1 MNCINLK
8 ENGVY
13 IFTGIQTQEKIDLL
27 KKIKEDNEIKNNCI
41 FDIHALRIFMLGEHY
56 TYEPEDDNVYQI
68 SYSFEDFN
76 VIETLLLVISARSQ
90 QGLFTI
96 IDIDEITDKNI
107 NKLKNYFNTENIP
120 YDFFSYQE
128 QHSQLVK
135 KIETSQNFI
144 MNKYFIHHENI
155 DIIGDVHGL
164 YDEFIDFIQSIGYE
178 INDYRITHKENRK
191 ILFLGDLIDRG
202 QKSLEMLKILY
213 NAVIFDGHYAILGNH
228 EYKLLQ
234 FRKHYLKFNQIKNS
248 TFATNETILQLLKIP
263 EEEMKK
269 YLDFLTELPP
279 YYIYKD
285 IAFVHGN
292 LDYFE
297 PTTVLKHKMIYGSEK
312 DTITDVKY
320 QALFDREI
328 NKYTLIRGHWIQDG
342 EYENVFSLEMKQA
355 YKGHL
360 AILPFDKFLEDRNH
374 MSQLDSFKKNIL
386 KYKCEFDFDEHSK
399 KFEITDKMFTKQ
411 KENILYRDT
420 DPIHFFSLYK
430 YSKNIEKMNFL
441 SFEKEMLYA
450 NGIVLDIA
458 SNICVLPNKK
468 ILNFKYLP
476 NKKIY
481 YSQKYLVKNKRYGKN
496 FNIGVNTL
504 KEDLL
509 FTTSQYLD
517 DKHIGYGLSKEL
529 KKQGTNIELF
539 KDKIGSKCYN
549 YLREFVI
556 KNNITISINYDF
568 NKFYITNIQENK
580 IEGKFYKNEDIK
592 LFLKDFC
599 SEVFFVDNLNIMD
612 LNQMQNELKY
622 NKNKGFIV
630 KDIETE
636 ENLFY
641 IENTNFN

>member
-1 MNCINLK
+1 MNYINLK

-13 IFTGIQTQEKIDLL
+13 FFTGLQTED
-27 KKIKEDNEIKNNCI
+27 KIKALQNIKEKNNINNNCI

-56 TYEPEDDNVYQI
+56 TYEPSEDNVYQI

-96 IDIDEITDKNI
+96 IDIDEITDKNLI
-107 NKLKNYFNTENIP
+107 KLKNYFNTENIP
-120 YDFFSYQE
+120 YDFFSFDDN
-128 QHSQLVK
+128 HSNLSK
-135 KIETSQNFI
+135 KININQEFSV
-144 MNKYFIHHENI
+144 NKYYIHHENI
-155 DIIGDVHGL
+155 DIVGDIHGL
-164 YDEFIDFIQSIGYE
+164 YDEFIDFIKSIGYE
-178 INDYRITHKENRK
+178 VNNFRITHKENRK
-191 ILFLGDLIDRG
+191 ILFLGDVIDRG
-202 QKSLEMLKILY
+202 QQSLEMLKILY
-213 NAVIFDGHYAILGNH
+213 NAVSLDGHYAILGNH

-279 YYIYKD
+279 YYIYND

-297 PTTVLKHKMIYGSEK
+297 PTTVLKHKMVYGSEK

-320 QALFDREI
+320 QALFDKKL

-360 AILPFDKFLEDRNH
+360 AILPFDKFLEDRNTI
-374 MSQLDSFKKNIL
+374 SQLDSFKKNIL
-386 KYKCEFDFDEHSK
+386 KYKCEFDFEEHSK
-399 KFEITDKMFTKQ
+399 KFLITETMNLKQ
-411 KENILYRDT
+411 RESILYKDT
-420 DPIHFFSLYK
+420 DNINFFSLYK
-430 YSKNIEKMNFL
+430 YSKNIENMNFL
-441 SFEKEMLYA
+441 NFEKEMLYA

-468 ILNFKYLP
+468 ILNFKFLP
-476 NKKIY
+476 NKRIY
-481 YSQKYLVKNKRYGKN
+481 YNLNYLVKVKRYGKN

-504 KEDLL
+504 KNDLL
-509 FTTSQYLD
+509 ITSSQFLD
-517 DKHIGYGLSKEL
+517 DKHIYNALSKEL
-529 KKQGTNIELF
+529 KIQNNTLDLF
-539 KDKIGSKCYN
+539 KYKIGDNCY
-549 YLREFVI
+549 EFLKKFVLH
-556 KNNITISINYDF
+556 NNITISVNYDF
-568 NKFYITNIQENK
+568 GKFYITNIQENK
-580 IEGKFYKNEDIK
+580 IEGKFYKNEEIK
-592 LFLKDFC
+592 KFIQQFC
-599 SEVFFVDNLNIMD
+599 SNIFFVDELHEMSLID
-612 LNQMQNELKY
+612 MQNDLKN
-622 NKNKGFIV
+622 NKYKGFIV
-630 KDIETE
+630 KDIDTE

-641 IENTNFN
+641 IENINFK

>member
-1 MNCINLK
+1 MNLK

-13 IFTGIQTQEKIDLL
+13 IFTGLQTED
-27 KKIKEDNEIKNNCI
+27 KIKALQNIKEKNNINNNCI

-56 TYEPEDDNVYQI
+56 TYEPSDDNVYQI

-96 IDIDEITDKNI
+96 IDIDEITDKNLI
-107 NKLKNYFNTENIP
+107 KLKNYFNTENIP
-120 YDFFSYQE
+120 YDFFSFDDN
-128 QHSQLVK
+128 HSNLSK
-135 KIETSQNFI
+135 KININQEFSV
-144 MNKYFIHHENI
+144 NKYYIHHENI
-155 DIIGDVHGL
+155 DIIGDIHGL
-164 YDEFIDFIQSIGYE
+164 YDEFIDFITSIGYE
-178 INDYRITHKENRK
+178 VNNFRITHKENRK
-191 ILFLGDLIDRG
+191 ILFLGDVIDRG
-202 QKSLEMLKILY
+202 QQSLEMLKILY
-213 NAVIFDGHYAILGNH
+213 NAVSLDGHYAILGNH

-279 YYIYKD
+279 YYIYND

-297 PTTVLKHKMIYGSEK
+297 PTTVLKHKMVYGSEK

-320 QALFDREI
+320 QALFDKKL

-355 YKGHL
+355 YKGYL

-386 KYKCEFDFDEHSK
+386 KYKCEFDFEEHSK
-399 KFEITDKMFTKQ
+399 KFLITETMNLKQ
-411 KENILYRDT
+411 RESILYKDT
-420 DPIHFFSLYK
+420 DQINFFSLYK
-430 YSKNIEKMNFL
+430 YSKNIENMNFL
-441 SFEKEMLYA
+441 NFEKEMLYA

-468 ILNFKYLP
+468 ILNFKFLP
-476 NKKIY
+476 NKRIY
-481 YSQKYLVKNKRYGKN
+481 YNLNYLVKVKRYGKN

-504 KEDLL
+504 KDDLL
-509 FTTSQYLD
+509 ITSSQFLD
-517 DKHIGYGLSKEL
+517 DKHINIALSKEL
-529 KKQGTNIELF
+529 KIQNNTLDLF
-539 KDKIGSKCYN
+539 KYKIGDNCY
-549 YLREFVI
+549 EFLKKFVL

-568 NKFYITNIQENK
+568 GKFYITNIQENK

-592 LFLKDFC
+592 EFIQQFC
-599 SEVFFVDNLNIMD
+599 SKVFFVDELKEMSLVD
-612 LNQMQNELKY
+612 MQNDLKN
-622 NKNKGFIV
+622 NKQKGFIV
-630 KDIETE
+630 KDIDTE

-641 IENTNFN
+641 IENINFK